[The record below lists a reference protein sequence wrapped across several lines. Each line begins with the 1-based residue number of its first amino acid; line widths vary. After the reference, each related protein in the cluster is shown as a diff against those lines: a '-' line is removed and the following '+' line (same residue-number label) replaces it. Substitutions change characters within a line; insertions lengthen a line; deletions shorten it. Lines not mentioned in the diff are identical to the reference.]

1 MKAVTS
7 PRHKRR
13 IRHEVSSTICSS
25 VRFRVALLKTGCMGM
40 SKGVMM
46 LRFQHLIA
54 LVIRFRKRNGKC
66 GTHDKEL
73 LAGGYDYPG
82 TLL

>member
-1 MKAVTS
+1 
-7 PRHKRR
+7 
-13 IRHEVSSTICSS
+13 
-25 VRFRVALLKTGCMGM
+25 M